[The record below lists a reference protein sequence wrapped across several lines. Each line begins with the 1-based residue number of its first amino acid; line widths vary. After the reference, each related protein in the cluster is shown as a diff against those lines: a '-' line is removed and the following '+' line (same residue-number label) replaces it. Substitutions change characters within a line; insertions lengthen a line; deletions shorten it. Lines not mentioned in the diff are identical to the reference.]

1 MDDVLYKSLLYDYYG
16 LLLTDKQREV
26 FEMYY
31 LNDMSLS
38 EISENSGVS
47 PQGISDMLK
56 RSEKLLLKYEQKLGL
71 IAVSGIVR
79 EKLSSALG
87 CLENSASADE
97 DNINTVKNLLREIM
111 ESV

>member
-31 LNDMSLS
+31 LHDMSLS
-38 EISENSGVS
+38 EIAENSGVS

-56 RSEKLLLKYEQKLGL
+56 RSEKLLFKYEQKLNL
-71 IAVSGIVR
+71 IAGNGGIR
-79 EKLSSALG
+79 EKLSLAVG
-87 CLENSASADE
+87 HLENGSAESL
-97 DNINTVKNLLREIM
+97 NMVKTLLKEIM

>member
-16 LLLTDKQREV
+16 ALLTDKQREV

-38 EISENSGVS
+38 EIAENSGVS

-56 RSEKLLLKYEQKLGL
+56 RSEKLLSKYEQKLNL
-71 IAVSGIVR
+71 IAGNNGIR
-79 EKLSSALG
+79 EKLSLALEH
-87 CLENSASADE
+87 LENKNST
-97 DNINTVKNLLREIM
+97 NIETVKNLLKEIM

>member
-1 MDDVLYKSLLYDYYG
+1 LDDVLYKSLLYDYYG
-16 LLLTDKQREV
+16 ALLTDKQREV

-38 EISENSGVS
+38 EIAENSGVS

-56 RSEKLLLKYEQKLGL
+56 RSEKLLLKYEQKLNL
-71 IAVSGIVR
+71 INSNNEIR
-79 EKLSSALG
+79 EKLTKALEYM
-87 CLENSASADE
+87 ENSDLTESE
-97 DNINTVKNLLREIM
+97 NIDIVKNLIKEIM

>member
-16 LLLTDKQREV
+16 ALLTDKQREV

-31 LNDMSLS
+31 LTDMSLS
-38 EISENSGVS
+38 EIAENSGVS

-56 RSEKLLLKYEQKLGL
+56 RSEKLLSKYEQKLNL
-71 IAVSGIVR
+71 IAGNNGIR
-79 EKLSSALG
+79 EKLSLAIEQ
-87 CLENSASADE
+87 LENKNSP
-97 DNINTVKNLLREIM
+97 NIETVKNLLKEIM

>member
-16 LLLTDKQREV
+16 ALLTDKQREV

-38 EISENSGVS
+38 EIAENSGVS

-56 RSEKLLLKYEQKLGL
+56 RSEKLLLKYEQKLNL
-71 IAVSGIVR
+71 INSNNEIR
-79 EKLSSALG
+79 EKLTKALEYM
-87 CLENSASADE
+87 ENSDLTESE
-97 DNINTVKNLLREIM
+97 NIDIVKNLIKEIM

>member
-16 LLLTDKQREV
+16 ALLTDKQREV
-26 FEMYY
+26 FEAYY

-38 EISENSGVS
+38 EIAENSGVS

-56 RSEKLLLKYEQKLGL
+56 RSEKLLLKYEQKLKL
-71 IAVSGIVR
+71 IEGNDGIR
-79 EKLSSALG
+79 EKLSQAINY
-87 CLENSASADE
+87 LEKETVA
-97 DNINTVKNLLREIM
+97 NIETIKILLKEII